1 MRPATWRH
9 TVCWKEW
16 AQFLCAKTDVANPSE
31 GELPQN
37 AKINETDNL
46 GDEDPE
52 DLGFEFDEDRDGEE
66 NDEDSAGK
74 DVDIDDI

>member
-1 MRPATWRH
+1 M
-9 TVCWKEW
+9 
-16 AQFLCAKTDVANPSE
+16 ANPSE

-66 NDEDSAGK
+66 NDEDSIGK